1 MFLSK
6 REYFNSQV
14 YSKWR
19 FIKKE
24 VIPITIILVFINL
37 ITKIV
42 EFKNSHLIFKFN
54 IFLILMLSSLCIFFS
69 MFISSY
75 IRYDIYKDV
84 QNKLGFFSYFLYNF
98 ICVFLI
104 LLGSLVLKFDTN
116 PKKTIVLIIT
126 SFLLSL
132 IYSIFTSYFS
142 YKFWNKNINF
152 LKTYSI
158 EK

>member
-24 VIPITIILVFINL
+24 VIPITIFYTCINL
-37 ITKIV
+37 IIKII
-42 EFKNSHLIFKFN
+42 EFNNSHLMFKFN
-54 IFLILMLSSLCIFFS
+54 IFFIFVLSSFCIFFS

-84 QNKLGFFSYFLYNF
+84 HNKLGFFSYFLYNF
-98 ICVFLI
+98 VCVFLI
-104 LLGSLVLKFDTN
+104 LLGSLVLRFDTN
-116 PKKTIVLIIT
+116 PKKAIVLIIT
-126 SFLLSL
+126 SFILSS
-132 IYSIFTSYFS
+132 IYSIFSSYFS
-142 YKFWNKNINF
+142 YRLWNKN
-152 LKTYSI
+152 LSI
-158 EK
+158 VCVVTK

>member
-37 ITKIV
+37 IMKIV

-54 IFLILMLSSLCIFFS
+54 IFLILVLSSLCIFFS

-116 PKKTIVLIIT
+116 PKKTIVFIIT

>member
-37 ITKIV
+37 IMKIV

-54 IFLILMLSSLCIFFS
+54 IFLILVLSSLCIFFS

>member
-37 ITKIV
+37 IMKIV

-54 IFLILMLSSLCIFFS
+54 IFLILVLSSLCIFFS

-132 IYSIFTSYFS
+132 IYSIFTSYFA